1 MFGFYC
7 FVFQVVHLFFFLYT
21 TCNFTFSITRMNVE
35 KYLGIKGIL
44 KFKKQKMVLSNIK
57 DNKFPSGKKNSN
69 FHN

>member
-1 MFGFYC
+1 
-7 FVFQVVHLFFFLYT
+7 
-21 TCNFTFSITRMNVE
+21 MNVE

-69 FHN
+69 FHRVINYVKGGRYVIKYFKGKVSDAQT